1 MHLYTLCSEF
11 STDLTNGSTQCFLKK
26 QIISRELFRW
36 LTHQQH
42 PTSCISLWG
51 VLITSVVQTLRLPD
65 NKNCSGCLPWY
76 WNNTGKSEH
85 RFWSGALEKQLPPPC
100 LYATLYPLLIPGFC
114 PLIVRCLSSWMV
126 LQKKESRPLLDFRDT
141 EAHRHLKLIM
151 SNNSDVSNQG
161 SSSNILNK
169 SNHHLDIK
177 SAWYLAHTTAGFVSQ
192 LFPSFDNFVN
202 LQPLACFWSP
212 LHDNLND
219 NSAIS
224 LLSIKCLF
232 LLFLD
237 LLPLKSPT
245 LSSLF

>member
-114 PLIVRCLSSWMV
+114 PLIEMS
-126 LQKKESRPLLDFRDT
+126 LQLNGPAKKRIQAFARFQG
-141 EAHRHLKLIM
+141 HR
-151 SNNSDVSNQG
+151 STQAFETDYEQ
-161 SSSNILNK
+161 
-169 SNHHLDIK
+169 
-177 SAWYLAHTTAGFVSQ
+177 
-192 LFPSFDNFVN
+192 
-202 LQPLACFWSP
+202 
-212 LHDNLND
+212 
-219 NSAIS
+219 
-224 LLSIKCLF
+224 
-232 LLFLD
+232 
-237 LLPLKSPT
+237 
-245 LSSLF
+245 